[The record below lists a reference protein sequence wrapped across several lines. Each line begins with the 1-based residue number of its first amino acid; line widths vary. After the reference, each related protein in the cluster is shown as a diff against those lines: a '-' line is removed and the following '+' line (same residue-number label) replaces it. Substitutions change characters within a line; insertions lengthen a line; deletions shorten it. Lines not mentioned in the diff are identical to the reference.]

1 MKVEELIEIA
11 RREPAPEPSG
21 PLVPGVLDRLDAL
34 PTPEVRVLTAACLV
48 SGAVASLLGIVV
60 LTSAPPEPDPLD
72 ALVASLDPRFP

>member
-1 MKVEELIEIA
+1 
-11 RREPAPEPSG
+11 
-21 PLVPGVLDRLDAL
+21 
-34 PTPEVRVLTAACLV
+34 VRVLTAACLV